1 MSRRVEA
8 NYDVI
13 VAGGGAGGVAAA
25 VGAAKQG
32 AKVCLVE
39 KYGFL
44 GGAATTS
51 QVLTYCGLYQ
61 QGPKPIEAVHGVG
74 RELIDDLRVLGLD
87 GNAYKSETTGNWIVR
102 LDGEVLKLALDRIA
116 GRYGVDVLLHTRVAA
131 ATRTARRIEALT
143 LAGMDGRW
151 HVSAEAFIDATGDGN
166 LSLVAGQAYRTG
178 DGEGH
183 LQALTMPLRIGG
195 VARDLP
201 FDRAA
206 IIAAIDA
213 YNPAGRFPVARTD
226 GGIII
231 RLPISNDV
239 WWMIVDLPLADLS
252 SRSFSDAERTAR
264 EMAYDYVKLL
274 RAGVPGF
281 DGAYL
286 IATGPQI
293 GVRETRHPES
303 RHRLTADDVRVGRQ
317 RDDGLARAAWP
328 AELHGAA
335 GKPTYTS
342 IGGSGYFHVGYGS
355 LRARDLDNLW
365 YAGRL
370 IGADP
375 EAYGSIR
382 VMGTA
387 FATGEAAGVAA
398 ADFADRN
405 GVVDVKSVQKR
416 LIAQGA
422 LI

>member
-25 VGAAKQG
+25 IGAAKQG
-32 AKVCLVE
+32 AKVCLIE

-61 QGPKPIEAVHGVG
+61 QGPVPIEAVHGVG
-74 RELIDDLRVLGLD
+74 RELIGDLRALGLD
-87 GNAYKSETTGNWIVR
+87 GRAYRSETTGNWIVR
-102 LDGEVLKLALDRIA
+102 LDCEILKLALDRLATRHGI
-116 GRYGVDVLLHTRVAA
+116 DVLLHTRVAA

-178 DGEGH
+178 DGRGH

-195 VARDLP
+195 VASDLP
-201 FDRAA
+201 FDRRA
-206 IIAAIDA
+206 IIAAVDA
-213 YNPAGRFPVARTD
+213 YNGDGRFPIARTD

-231 RLPISNDV
+231 RLPISNDI
-239 WWMIVDLPLADLS
+239 WWMIVDLPLPDLS
-252 SRSFSDAERTAR
+252 SKSFSNAERMAR

-274 RAGVPGF
+274 RDGVPGF
-281 DGAYL
+281 AAAYL
-286 IATGPQI
+286 ISTGPQI

-303 RHRLTADDVRVGRQ
+303 RCMLTVDDVRFGRQ
-317 RDDGLARAAWP
+317 RADGLARAAWP
-328 AELHGAA
+328 AELHGDA

-342 IGGSGYFHVGYGS
+342 IGGAGYFHVGYES

-387 FATGEAAGVAA
+387 FATGEAAGAAA
-398 ADFADRN
+398 ADFADQN
-405 GVVDVKSVQKR
+405 GVVDVAAVQKR
-416 LIAQGA
+416 LIAHGA